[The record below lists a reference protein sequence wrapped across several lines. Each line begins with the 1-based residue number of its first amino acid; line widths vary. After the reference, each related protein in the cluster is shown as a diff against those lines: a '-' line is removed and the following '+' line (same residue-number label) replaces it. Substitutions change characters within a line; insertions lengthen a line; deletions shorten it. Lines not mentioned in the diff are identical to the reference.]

1 MPDLI
6 RFSDLKDSQPLTL
19 NGNNDLFAIAVKNDS
34 SETGYTSMTVK
45 PNVIAGYVAEDATYV
60 NLKTGASDNTV
71 VKAINKTLEN
81 FADEFNTTAGSTYA
95 KDECVIYEGVL
106 YQCSNASGT
115 TSGTFVTADW
125 TQIKAVDVG
134 SGGGSSGDHI
144 TLTQDEYDALVQAGT
159 VDPDA
164 YYFISDAVFPSYA
177 HEYSTNEQ
185 IVGTWIDGSPVY
197 EKTLI
202 FNNKLV
208 TNDNS
213 TCELVHG
220 ISNLGTVSFIVGAY
234 YDFTSGGTAWATGT
248 NAVFNYR
255 VVWKIGSTSIH
266 MTDVDQLSFSASPDR
281 YYMFVIRYT
290 KSSS

>member
-1 MPDLI
+1 MSNI
-6 RFSDLKDSQPLTL
+6 RFSQLPTTQSLKDT
-19 NGNNDLFAIAVKNDS
+19 DIVAVSAPDTS
-34 SETGYTSMTVK
+34 TPPVYTSVQATIAQVASKTV
-45 PNVIAGYVAEDATYV
+45 EDTTFTTS
-60 NLKTGASDNTV
+60 LKTT
-71 VKAINKTLEN
+71 NKTVAGSINETLSN
-81 FADEFNTTAGSTYA
+81 FANEYDTTASYSIG
-95 KDECVIYEGVL
+95 DCVL
-106 YQCSNASGT
+106 YAGGIYQCNTDISGGEAWT
-115 TSGTFVTADW
+115 PAHW
-125 TQIKAVDVG
+125 TQVKAVDVG
-134 SGGGSSGDHI
+134 SGGSSGDHI